1 MKIGIIGNGQIGNV
15 IAGILIK
22 YGHEITFGV
31 RNLESNQNSNPSYH
45 YVDTKHI
52 AINNELIILA
62 VPGNAVE
69 SAVKNISEIDNK
81 IVIDLTNPIGEGL
94 KLTRGTTTSNAEEIQ
109 KVIPTAKVVKT
120 LNTVGLEKM
129 IDPTV
134 NGEKITMLIA
144 GDYDDA
150 NTKVSTLIEQI
161 GFDQLIVGKLYFS
174 RYLEPFAMIW
184 IDMVR
189 AQGMTPNTGIKWMR

>member
-1 MKIGIIGNGQIGNV
+1 M
-15 IAGILIK
+15 
-22 YGHEITFGV
+22 E
-31 RNLESNQNSNPSYH
+31 
-45 YVDTKHI
+45 TKDI

-69 SAVKNISEIDNK
+69 NAVKNMIEIDGK

-94 KLTRGTTTSNAEEIQ
+94 KLTRGTTTSNAEELQ
-109 KVIPTAKVVKT
+109 KIIPTAKVVKT

-144 GDYDDA
+144 GDHDDA
-150 NTKVSTLIEQI
+150 NLTVSNLIEEL
-161 GFDQLIVGKLYFS
+161 GFDPLVVGKLYFS

-184 IDMVR
+184 IKMVR
-189 AQGMTPNTGIKWMR
+189 VQGMNPNTGIKWMR

>member
-15 IAGILIK
+15 IANRLVT
-22 YGHEITFGV
+22 YNHEITFGV
-31 RNLESNQNSNPSYH
+31 RNLESNQKVNPIFN
-45 YVDTKHI
+45 YVETKDI

-62 VPGNAVE
+62 VPGNAVD
-69 SAVKNISEIDNK
+69 SAVKNIIEIDGK

-109 KVIPTAKVVKT
+109 KIIPKAKVVKT

-134 NGEKITMLIA
+134 NEEKITMLIA
-144 GDYDDA
+144 GDHDDA
-150 NTKVSTLIEQI
+150 NLKVSNLIAEI
-161 GFDQLIVGKLYFS
+161 GFDPLIVGKLYFS
-174 RYLEPFAMIW
+174 RYLEPFAMIR
-184 IDMVR
+184 IEMVR
-189 AQGMTPNTGIKWMR
+189 VQGMNPNTGIKWMR